1 MTLPCHYY
9 AADRFDIHHPK
20 TISEFPS
27 VLLQSE
33 SLLLISRRMKTDIH
47 DRLTHFEINTVGNL
61 EMVYNFIF
69 Q

>member
-1 MTLPCHYY
+1 MILHSTWDPVTLPCHYY

-33 SLLLISRRMKTDIH
+33 SSCKN
-47 DRLTHFEINTVGNL
+47 FGN
-61 EMVYNFIF
+61 YF
-69 Q
+69 